1 MDKTMNEER
10 VGEVVQAIL
19 PAVLSFAV
27 LVMGL
32 MILIEMEM
40 PRFFRKKRS
49 LGLNKHSYHNG

>member
-1 MDKTMNEER
+1 MNEER

-40 PRFFRKKRS
+40 PRFFRKKKKLRA
-49 LGLNKHSYHNG
+49 K